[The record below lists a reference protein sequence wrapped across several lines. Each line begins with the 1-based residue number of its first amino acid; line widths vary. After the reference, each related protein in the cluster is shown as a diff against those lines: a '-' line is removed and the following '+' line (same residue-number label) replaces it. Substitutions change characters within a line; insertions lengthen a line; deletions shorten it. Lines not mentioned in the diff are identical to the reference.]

1 MSDETKDLPEE
12 KVGIPAEKIADP
24 VEKVDQPAVSV
35 ATPDEKVDPPN
46 EKVDPPVVKA
56 KSRPVRRAEHA
67 VSGALKDNVI
77 LSKCVFKNQ
86 WQRKSLTVH
95 HVQRRLGEL
104 GFTSGLDDR
113 DGWYGELTQSAVASF
128 QKKMGIVGDGMMDA
142 ATFKALFDGDENVI
156 VNV

>member
-12 KVGIPAEKIADP
+12 KVDAPAEKVANPAEKVDPPAVSVAPP
-24 VEKVDQPAVSV
+24 VEKVDQP
-35 ATPDEKVDPPN
+35 N
-46 EKVDPPVVKA
+46 ENVDPPVVKA
-56 KSRPVRRAEHA
+56 KRPVRRAEHA
-67 VSGALKDNVI
+67 VSGAPKDNVI

-113 DGWYGELTQSAVASF
+113 DGWYGELTQSAVALF
-128 QKKMGIVGDGMMDA
+128 QKKVGIVGDGMMDA
-142 ATFKALFDGDENVI
+142 ETFKALFDKDENVI
-156 VNV
+156 VFV